1 GSIETAENL
10 IRPVAATLRIVAEAV
25 TADPAFFKTE
35 ASRNLLHSALISAE
49 QLDGLYV
56 SFEDGYHR
64 VVTRID
70 ADRRRAWTGVPA
82 EANWHSSHVDE
93 FSSGPSRRRYRTFF
107 DTWPHEIGG
116 FDEASDFDVRKLP
129 HYSRAKETAALAIAD
144 PSINPDTGFPVM
156 SLGYPVIRTGAYLGF
171 VGANITLDKL
181 SQFLRSH
188 QVSPNSLTLIVDEV
202 DRIIAHPIP
211 EKSVRKVGDKL
222 ALRTLTESDDAG
234 IRAALQARG
243 DGVRGTFRFV
253 EPASG
258 EEMIASMVPFPASFQ
273 RPWRVVT
280 VTPMDD
286 FVGPLNATNRIIV
299 FLICF
304 LIGFELVFIHH
315 LARVVA

>member
-1 GSIETAENL
+1 FAVLCIPVLVIILVVTHDRNLAAIMRILDERIASTRSGSIETAENL

-116 FDEASDFDVRKLP
+116 F
-129 HYSRAKETAALAIAD
+129 
-144 PSINPDTGFPVM
+144 
-156 SLGYPVIRTGAYLGF
+156 
-171 VGANITLDKL
+171 
-181 SQFLRSH
+181 
-188 QVSPNSLTLIVDEV
+188 
-202 DRIIAHPIP
+202 
-211 EKSVRKVGDKL
+211 
-222 ALRTLTESDDAG
+222 
-234 IRAALQARG
+234 
-243 DGVRGTFRFV
+243 
-253 EPASG
+253 
-258 EEMIASMVPFPASFQ
+258 
-273 RPWRVVT
+273 
-280 VTPMDD
+280 
-286 FVGPLNATNRIIV
+286 
-299 FLICF
+299 
-304 LIGFELVFIHH
+304 
-315 LARVVA
+315 